1 MAQDGPDPW
10 STRSPEGRDEGSST
24 GTGLAVGISVG
35 CTVGLLLFMLTD
47 SILWTGACVASG
59 IALGTAFDHRE

>member
-1 MAQDGPDPW
+1 MAQDGPDPR
-10 STRSPEGRDEGSST
+10 SAKSPEGRGGGSST

-47 SILWTGACVASG
+47 SILWTGSCVASG
-59 IALGTAFDHRE
+59 IALGTAFDHRQ